1 MYKDLSESRMVRVEI
16 TKPGI
21 MVRYNI
27 RPVAFVANKNGIY
40 ISDIDQELDI
50 DLNGYAAEEIGDG
63 EYIFTSGDTEIYL
76 GAIPLTLAG

>member
-1 MYKDLSESRMVRVEI
+1 MYKRLGESRAVRVEI
-16 TKPGI
+16 TKPGF

-27 RPVAFVANKNGIY
+27 RPVQFVVSQNDIY

-50 DLNGYAAEEIGDG
+50 DLNGYDAEEVGDG
-63 EYIFTSGDTEIYL
+63 EYIFTKGDTEIYL